1 MISEMADNKFRC
13 RSNSLQGFE
22 VGLYRSGGLRGRYSI
37 YTVCVRRNLLRFGSS
52 GWIFGARTLEA
63 VYRLVSQSEARTT
76 VGTSLL
82 TDYNIRITNTYFKGH
97 LNLYATVYI
106 THDLE
111 AWANAKGLGTGH
123 LSLSRLVA

>member
-1 MISEMADNKFRC
+1 M
-13 RSNSLQGFE
+13 
-22 VGLYRSGGLRGRYSI
+22 
-37 YTVCVRRNLLRFGSS
+37 
-52 GWIFGARTLEA
+52 LEA

-76 VGTSLL
+76 VGASLL
-82 TDYNIRITNTYFKGH
+82 TDYNIRITNTYFKGY

-106 THDLE
+106 THDQE